1 MPANVTANVQLFKT
15 FSKDGFS
22 ALAVSVFS
30 LEQFRKKAM
39 MEEKQNQFCVQD
51 QKPFFV
57 FCKDL
62 FRNPMTGI
70 DDDDQLVDVV
80 SFFY

>member
-1 MPANVTANVQLFKT
+1 
-15 FSKDGFS
+15 
-22 ALAVSVFS
+22 
-30 LEQFRKKAM
+30 M

-80 SFFY
+80 SFFIKFQFQHFTICLFS